1 MEREKGYTRGD
12 KEVGIPLDVSS
23 SGSAQILFFVPRD
36 TLPHMD
42 KKSTSTYFFQ
52 KKTSSNYM
60 RNLAQIF
67 FCEMKGVSLFQ
78 DFLL

>member
-1 MEREKGYTRGD
+1 MTIVKVMFKEV

-52 KKTSSNYM
+52 KKP
-60 RNLAQIF
+60 RLII
-67 FCEMKGVSLFQ
+67 CETWPS
-78 DFLL
+78 FL